1 MEDDESPDEK
11 TEKSKITLPEIQN
24 TITPRQK
31 IMTSKTKVDAS
42 LSNNLSYENLQ
53 TANPTYDSKTADR
66 KSHRRVQ
73 KDRYNSKS
81 TLIGSKKSLS
91 IAKATPIENF
101 VSHKINVNQ
110 DPITTTLHEMDQ
122 IIRSDSIIFHQ
133 RINLIRK

>member
-1 MEDDESPDEK
+1 MHGDMEDDESPDEK
-11 TEKSKITLPEIQN
+11 TEKSKITLPDITN

-31 IMTSKTKVDAS
+31 IMTSKIKVDAS

-91 IAKATPIENF
+91 VSRPGEASENF
-101 VSHKINVNQ
+101 VSQKINVNQ
-110 DPITTTLHEMDQ
+110 DPITTTLNEMD
-122 IIRSDSIIFHQ
+122 
-133 RINLIRK
+133 